1 MKVISWNVNG
11 INACYRKGLI
21 EFMEEEDADVY
32 CFQELKSSEETINPD
47 FKELSGYH
55 SYFNFADK
63 KGYSGVAIYSK
74 IKPNQVKR
82 GFDDEGRVLILYFD
96 EFALI
101 NAYFPNAGRGL
112 KRLDYKLEFNQR
124 FESLL
129 KKVHKKVIIAG
140 DLNVAHKPKDL
151 ANPASN
157 KNNAGYTIE
166 EREWFTQFLNKGFVD
181 TFREFNE
188 EGGNYTFWTY
198 MHNAREKNIGWRL
211 DYFVAQE
218 ELMKQVEKS
227 EILNEVKGSDH
238 CPIKLV
244 IE

>member
-1 MKVISWNVNG
+1 
-11 INACYRKGLI
+11 
-21 EFMEEEDADVY
+21 MEEEDADVY

-47 FKELSGYH
+47 LKELSGYH

-124 FESLL
+124 FE
-129 KKVHKKVIIAG
+129 
-140 DLNVAHKPKDL
+140 
-151 ANPASN
+151 N
-157 KNNAGYTIE
+157 K
-166 EREWFTQFLNKGFVD
+166 
-181 TFREFNE
+181 
-188 EGGNYTFWTY
+188 
-198 MHNAREKNIGWRL
+198 
-211 DYFVAQE
+211 
-218 ELMKQVEKS
+218 
-227 EILNEVKGSDH
+227 
-238 CPIKLV
+238 
-244 IE
+244 